1 MKNGQNVN
9 IQIEYGTENL
19 KEILIEL
26 LKEQYIN
33 YITMNE
39 KKCLFKAD
47 NYKRTSYNLG
57 ML

>member
-19 KEILIEL
+19 KKILVEL

-39 KKCLFKAD
+39 K
-47 NYKRTSYNLG
+47 
-57 ML
+57 

>member
-39 KKCLFKAD
+39 KNAYLKLTIIKEQVII
-47 NYKRTSYNLG
+47 
-57 ML
+57 

>member
-9 IQIEYGTENL
+9 IQIEYGKESL

-33 YITMNE
+33 YITINE
-39 KKCLFKAD
+39 K
-47 NYKRTSYNLG
+47 
-57 ML
+57 

>member
-1 MKNGQNVN
+1 MKNRQNVN

-19 KEILIEL
+19 KDILRKL

-39 KKCLFKAD
+39 K
-47 NYKRTSYNLG
+47 
-57 ML
+57 

>member
-9 IQIEYGTENL
+9 IKFEYGKENL

-39 KKCLFKAD
+39 K
-47 NYKRTSYNLG
+47 
-57 ML
+57 

>member
-19 KEILIEL
+19 KEMLIEL

-39 KKCLFKAD
+39 K
-47 NYKRTSYNLG
+47 
-57 ML
+57 

>member
-19 KEILIEL
+19 REMLIEL

-33 YITMNE
+33 YITINE
-39 KKCLFKAD
+39 K
-47 NYKRTSYNLG
+47 
-57 ML
+57 

>member
-9 IQIEYGTENL
+9 IKIEYGKGNL
-19 KEILIEL
+19 KEILIDL

-39 KKCLFKAD
+39 K
-47 NYKRTSYNLG
+47 
-57 ML
+57 